1 MTDIIEKKIETL
13 NKLNRTLDLL
23 FNRITFYS
31 IADIIIDKID
41 LSKEQDIVDKI
52 RTNSSKLY
60 NSLYQN
66 ISDDEIE
73 EMDIKENG
81 VYNKIY
87 DKISIID
94 KILHT
99 FSELDYDL
107 QEEHLDVFDMK
118 IYEI

>member
-1 MTDIIEKKIETL
+1 MTDIIKKKVETL
-13 NKLNRTLDLL
+13 NKLNKTLDLL

-31 IADIIIDKID
+31 IADIVIDKID

-52 RTNSSKLY
+52 RVNSSKIH

-73 EMDIKENG
+73 KIDLLVDET
-81 VYNKIY
+81 YNKIY
-87 DKISIID
+87 DKISILD

-99 FSELDYDL
+99 ISELDYDL
-107 QEEHLDVFDMK
+107 QEEPLDVFNMK
-118 IYEI
+118 IYEL